1 MRRQA
6 GVALVVVMMI
16 VALVV
21 VIAVGMSGRL
31 QLQLQRQLNLQ
42 QQQQAYWYGIAAE
55 QASIQLLKSTVAGKE
70 TVNLSQDWAQL
81 GATFPVDSGTI
92 TGKLIDLQ
100 SCFNLNNLQRP
111 ADQQQVGAGQTA
123 SQKAFQRLLE
133 LKATD
138 LSMPAEYLTARVS
151 DWLDA
156 DSLLQTAGGAE
167 QDDYA
172 GLQMPFYTANSLMGS
187 TSELRVMLDLTPA
200 DYDLIRPWVCVIP
213 KVSTSKLNI
222 NTITAENAALLS
234 AYIPELDEGAAS
246 DLIGSRPEEGF
257 ATLDEVWAS
266 PQLASI
272 SVTDEVKAMMAI
284 NSNYFLLET
293 TVTYMDTVFNL
304 ASVLVIDEQQKVKVI
319 ARRFGG
325 QW

>member
-1 MRRQA
+1 
-6 GVALVVVMMI
+6 
-16 VALVV
+16 
-21 VIAVGMSGRL
+21 
-31 QLQLQRQLNLQ
+31 
-42 QQQQAYWYGIAAE
+42 
-55 QASIQLLKSTVAGKE
+55 
-70 TVNLSQDWAQL
+70 
-81 GATFPVDSGTI
+81 
-92 TGKLIDLQ
+92 
-100 SCFNLNNLQRP
+100 
-111 ADQQQVGAGQTA
+111 
-123 SQKAFQRLLE
+123 
-133 LKATD
+133 
-138 LSMPAEYLTARVS
+138 
-151 DWLDA
+151 
-156 DSLLQTAGGAE
+156 
-167 QDDYA
+167 
-172 GLQMPFYTANSLMGS
+172 MPFYTANSLMGS

-200 DYDLIRPWVCVIP
+200 DYGLVRPWVCVIP
-213 KVSTSKLNI
+213 KVSSSKLNI

>member
-1 MRRQA
+1 MRRQS

-16 VALVV
+16 VAFVV

-31 QLQLQRQLNLQ
+31 QLQLQRQVNLQ
-42 QQQQAYWYGIAAE
+42 QQQQAYWYAIAAE
-55 QASIQLLKSTVAGKE
+55 QVSIQLLKRTVAGKDN
-70 TVNLSQDWAQL
+70 VNLSQDWAKL
-81 GATFPVDSGTI
+81 GATFPVDNGTI

-111 ADQQQVGAGQTA
+111 AEQQQIGAGQTA
-123 SQKAFQRLLE
+123 SQKAFQRFLE
-133 LKATD
+133 LKITD
-138 LSMPAEYLTARVS
+138 LSMPAEYLTARIS

-200 DYDLIRPWVCVIP
+200 DYELLKPWVCVIP
-213 KVSTSKLNI
+213 KVSTSKLNL
-222 NTITAENAALLS
+222 NTLTVENAALLA
-234 AYIPELDEGAAS
+234 AYIPELDESAAS
-246 DLIGSRPEEGF
+246 DLLGSRPEEGF
-257 ATLDEVWAS
+257 ASLDEVWSS
-266 PQLASI
+266 PQLAGI
-272 SVTDEVKAMMAI
+272 SVTDEVKALMAV
-284 NSNYFLLET
+284 NSNYFVLET

-304 ASVLVIDEQQKVKVI
+304 ASVLVVDEQQNVKVT